1 MKKLLAL
8 FIIQALSLNI
18 FAQSI
23 SIDPNALQ
31 LPRLAVNPTCLVAD
45 KGKMIYNT
53 TQEKVLYCNGTTWID
68 PTTGAVPNNWI
79 NSGNDSYLSSLTGR
93 VGIGTINPVAPLTIF
108 NAAGYPSTNYLT
120 SATGTTS
127 SDGLYVGISGL
138 TSYVF
143 NFENTDLVL
152 GTNNSPRITISGSGN
167 VGIGDTS
174 PSQKLEVAGNT
185 KIDGNLTVN
194 NGRGI
199 VRSHDATQMVIE
211 DMTTPANINFTLNAG
226 ALIGPLPILFSTFT
240 STPAIAFGDTFGIT
254 NPQNLIFTI
263 ESVTTSGANIWIK
276 NMLV

>member
-240 STPAIAFGDTFGIT
+240 STPALHLAIRLELQILKILFL
-254 NPQNLIFTI
+254 QL
-263 ESVTTSGANIWIK
+263 SQ
-276 NMLV
+276 